1 MQVKSN
7 WVSEGSKELWML
19 GLTYTFESEQVCE
32 LGIFS
37 PVFIYL
43 LRCDFIMTF
52 KTMEMFM
59 VSKIIQS

>member
-1 MQVKSN
+1 
-7 WVSEGSKELWML
+7 ML